1 MKKIVL
7 FFFAGVLTGFSISA
21 QQKTAVKPPVKKTTK
36 PAVSKPVLK
45 NMIDSASYGIGVSE
59 AKFLQQQGITQ
70 INPAMVAKAIDDVM
84 QQRKTLLDDYQCNT
98 AVMTYINKVQEQ
110 KVKPSIEAGE
120 KFLQENKKR
129 SGVITTASGL
139 EYEVLKQGTGPKPA
153 AEDSV
158 VCHYKGSL
166 LDGTVFDDSYSRGE
180 PVTFQLNQ
188 VIKGWTEALQLMS
201 VGSKYKLFIPYQL
214 AYGTQDNGPIPGGSV
229 LIFEVEL
236 LDVKKK

>member
-1 MKKIVL
+1 
-7 FFFAGVLTGFSISA
+7 
-21 QQKTAVKPPVKKTTK
+21 
-36 PAVSKPVLK
+36 
-45 NMIDSASYGIGVSE
+45 MIDSASYGIGVSE

-188 VIKGWTEALQLMS
+188 VIKGWTEALQLMP

>member
-1 MKKIVL
+1 
-7 FFFAGVLTGFSISA
+7 
-21 QQKTAVKPPVKKTTK
+21 
-36 PAVSKPVLK
+36 
-45 NMIDSASYGIGVSE
+45 
-59 AKFLQQQGITQ
+59 
-70 INPAMVAKAIDDVM
+70 
-84 QQRKTLLDDYQCNT
+84 
-98 AVMTYINKVQEQ
+98 MTYINKVQEQ

-188 VIKGWTEALQLMS
+188 VIKGWTEALQLMP

>member
-188 VIKGWTEALQLMS
+188 VIKGWTEALQLMP